1 MLSLTFLCLSGIAID
16 RDPHA
21 TLKVVSDAR
30 ASDLAAINDGRF
42 TFAVTEDHSAN
53 AAEARKGNIH
63 EPVFSH
69 IVYEFGNG
77 LRLYIHSYEE
87 ADVIRG
93 TTVLT
98 ENSTST
104 KYNPFQMATNGSLT
118 IYDGINLAPGETRL
132 KHRAFIQKDAGMFS
146 QRYGLPLNVG
156 MPRRN
161 GNNLGMDFE
170 SARVTPA
177 ATKLENL
184 TDDAQFEGRRVCKLS
199 LRTSRGERTYWV
211 DAARGSLPLQRL
223 DRMQNGSEL
232 QLNYDDIQ
240 RFAGNVWLPK
250 ILTVYRSTSKKATRY
265 EMKRCEINVNPN
277 LAAETI
283 SFPDAIEIPD
293 TVNRRTYAKTTKFK
307 LGNLNSP

>member
-1 MLSLTFLCLSGIAID
+1 MFTLTFLCLSAIAIE

-21 TLKVVSDAR
+21 TLKVVSDAY
-30 ASDLAAINDGRF
+30 ASNLAAIHDGRF
-42 TFAVTEDHSAN
+42 TFAVTEGNAAN
-53 AAEARKGNIH
+53 AVEARKGNIQ
-63 EPVFSH
+63 EPVVSQ

-104 KYNPFQMATNGSLT
+104 KYNPFQMATNGNLT
-118 IYDGINLAPGETRL
+118 IYDGISVAPGETRL

-146 QRYGLPLNVG
+146 QRYGLPLNLG

-161 GNNLGMDFE
+161 GNNLGVDIE
-170 SARVTPA
+170 TARVTPT

-184 TDDAQFEGRRVCKLS
+184 TDDAQFEGRRVCQLS

-211 DAARGSLPLQRL
+211 DPARGSLPLQRL
-223 DRMQNGSEL
+223 DRMKNGSEL
-232 QLNYDDIQ
+232 RLNYDDIQ
-240 RFAGNVWLPK
+240 PFAGAVWLPK

-265 EMKRCEINVNPN
+265 ELKRCEINVNPN

-283 SFPDAIEIPD
+283 SFPDAIEVPD
-293 TVNRRTYAKTTKFK
+293 IVSRRTYAKTTKFK
-307 LGNLNSP
+307 LGNLTPP